1 MAATSGCVDLRL
13 FVDTL
18 EGRCMPKQV
27 DETVKPFRI
36 DTDCVM
42 ERFSVEVFANVR
54 LKFDGE
60 ILQWHLGDWT

>member
-1 MAATSGCVDLRL
+1 
-13 FVDTL
+13 
-18 EGRCMPKQV
+18 MPKQV